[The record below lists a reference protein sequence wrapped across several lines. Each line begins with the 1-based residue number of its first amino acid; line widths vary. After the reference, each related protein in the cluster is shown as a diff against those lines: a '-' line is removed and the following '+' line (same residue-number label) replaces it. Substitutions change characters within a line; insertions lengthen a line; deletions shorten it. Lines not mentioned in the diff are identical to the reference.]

1 MVGYIIEAQNKYSL
15 GHEQGGKRPYLVV
28 YESNDYILGFA
39 FTTKAKILYSSH
51 QNIKVNGRSDI
62 MTIDQLQI
70 INKNDF
76 TLPPS
81 NPLPY
86 YEYREII
93 EIFLNQIIVD
103 NTYDRNKINCPNF
116 CDIIYFIHNIPKIRN
131 IKEWLVLSSNYFNA
145 HSGKCFIIPNDS
157 LDFNYLHS
165 IDWKAR
171 QVLIHKKLLYTNNDI
186 LNYQETIRK
195 LMIGTKLK

>member
-103 NTYDRNKINCPNF
+103 NT
-116 CDIIYFIHNIPKIRN
+116 
-131 IKEWLVLSSNYFNA
+131 
-145 HSGKCFIIPNDS
+145 
-157 LDFNYLHS
+157 
-165 IDWKAR
+165 
-171 QVLIHKKLLYTNNDI
+171 
-186 LNYQETIRK
+186 
-195 LMIGTKLK
+195 

>member
-1 MVGYIIEAQNKYSL
+1 M
-15 GHEQGGKRPYLVV
+15 
-28 YESNDYILGFA
+28 
-39 FTTKAKILYSSH
+39 
-51 QNIKVNGRSDI
+51 
-62 MTIDQLQI
+62 
-70 INKNDF
+70 INKLVDKIKKQNAPVVVGLDPMMKF
-76 TLPPS
+76 IPEHLKKAAFAEYGETLEGAAEAIWQF
-81 NPLPY
+81 NK
-86 YEYREII
+86 E
-93 EIFLNQIIVD
+93 IVD

-131 IKEWLVLSSNYFNA
+131 INEWLVLSSNYFNA